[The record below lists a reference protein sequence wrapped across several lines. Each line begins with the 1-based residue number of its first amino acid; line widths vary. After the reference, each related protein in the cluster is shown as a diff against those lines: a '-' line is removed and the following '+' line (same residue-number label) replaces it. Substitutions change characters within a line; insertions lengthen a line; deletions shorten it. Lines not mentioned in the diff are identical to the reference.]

1 MTNLINNGL
10 LQAQQSKRNESI
22 ERVEWAVQFL
32 KDTEGVHAKITAVKI
47 ADISGLSRVVLY
59 KAHLR
64 KIWDVSFNSNHSVNG
79 ATYEHMHLEKQLKD
93 LQEQILQLDLK
104 LQKKEQQLARSVKN
118 LEKEKQR
125 AQVYREDYEELKER
139 HQRLLHYNLRILRKL
154 HIHGVDTSDLGE
166 LHNEFE
172 KSKGDKS
179 YK

>member
-1 MTNLINNGL
+1 
-10 LQAQQSKRNESI
+10 
-22 ERVEWAVQFL
+22 
-32 KDTEGVHAKITAVKI
+32 
-47 ADISGLSRVVLY
+47 
-59 KAHLR
+59 
-64 KIWDVSFNSNHSVNG
+64 
-79 ATYEHMHLEKQLKD
+79 MHLEKQLKD